1 MAVIGRPAPPS
12 KLSSSDIADNAIGTA
27 HIQANVIT
35 HADLAPNSVT
45 SSEMADDA
53 VGIAELSASGTPN
66 ATSFLRGDNS
76 WQVVDTEGT
85 GIKSTGESGGSKFL
99 REDGDGTSSW
109 QEAGSP
115 SITDNGNS
123 NAMTIDS
130 SENVTLVE
138 SLTTPSLKQNSNQN
152 LSGTYSAHQLFFA
165 DGFTLTGNLTV
176 NEDIA
181 LTKLSDDGVSITLTT
196 DGTSRTIT
204 GTGSIES
211 STIAQTPVTSLTGMT
226 GEINSAVTGS
236 PALNLSNATGTP
248 AIGLNNATGII
259 PSGVTGQAGSLKLI
273 TTASNVTGSISEV
286 YLGDIF
292 STTYRWY
299 TIHLESWPT
308 SDGGQLYV
316 YPGDTAGNTWSAQGS
331 NRCDGTFL
339 RYYTG
344 NTSNTPDNVTG
355 NDFWSFKYS
364 DRNNEDHLRHAVIH
378 VFEPFA
384 SSIRT
389 QGMTSAHI
397 WGHSGNTTQSLFG
410 PMGFSIRDAGT
421 THGLKFKYHTGNI
434 NYRIAVYGVVGS
446 GVGI

>member
-12 KLSSSDIADNAIGTA
+12 KLSSSDIADNAISSA
-27 HIQANVIT
+27 HIQSDALT
-35 HADLAPNSVT
+35 HSDLGPNSVG
-45 SSEMADDA
+45 SSEMRDDA

-85 GIKSTGESGGSKFL
+85 GIKSTGESGGNKFL

-109 QEAGSP
+109 QVAGSP

-152 LSGTYSAHQLFFA
+152 LSGTYSAHQLFIA

-236 PALNLSNATGTP
+236 PALNLTNCTFPDGHVIKSYAGSGSNSFAEQSSGWKVFKKTGAVTP
-248 AIGLNNATGII
+248 TYSTSKFIVTFNFQMGWTQIYDGGWGFRILEDNSSTMIYETNTAYYKGGGTILHYAYGLTGDARGGVYQNTDTNPRIFSADI
-259 PSGVTGQAGSLKLI
+259 NPSGLSGSEKVTA
-273 TTASNVTGSISEV
+273 N
-286 YLGDIF
+286 
-292 STTYRWY
+292 
-299 TIHLESWPT
+299 
-308 SDGGQLYV
+308 
-316 YPGDTAGNTWSAQGS
+316 
-331 NRCDGTFL
+331 
-339 RYYTG
+339 
-344 NTSNTPDNVTG
+344 
-355 NDFWSFKYS
+355 
-364 DRNNEDHLRHAVIH
+364 
-378 VFEPFA
+378 
-384 SSIRT
+384 
-389 QGMTSAHI
+389 
-397 WGHSGNTTQSLFG
+397 
-410 PMGFSIRDAGT
+410 
-421 THGLKFKYHTGNI
+421 
-434 NYRIAVYGVVGS
+434 VYGKTYWWWILEVK
-446 GVGI
+446 